1 MSKAIPEI
9 DLFQSIKVLIQAA
22 QLNFTRISEINL
34 VSYEPPVYTEFEYF
48 QDFHCV
54 YSSLRLSSEITI

>member
-22 QLNFTRISEINL
+22 QLNFTRISEIN
-34 VSYEPPVYTEFEYF
+34 EPPVYTEFEYF